1 MTRFEILDQYKASI
15 NNIYSSLKTQPNLAI
30 NLYES
35 FFKTMKLILNLSL
48 INTNPIKAHIKLIIF
63 SLVYLSI
70 LNEWFKD
77 FSFNNEKTMAILDTR
92 LSLIESFIIK
102 AN

>member
-1 MTRFEILDQYKASI
+1 MNSKERKGLENFVKEYD
-15 NNIYSSLKTQPNLAI
+15 N
-30 NLYES
+30 
-35 FFKTMKLILNLSL
+35 FKTMKLILNLSL
-48 INTNPIKAHIKLIIF
+48 INTKPIKAHIKLIIF